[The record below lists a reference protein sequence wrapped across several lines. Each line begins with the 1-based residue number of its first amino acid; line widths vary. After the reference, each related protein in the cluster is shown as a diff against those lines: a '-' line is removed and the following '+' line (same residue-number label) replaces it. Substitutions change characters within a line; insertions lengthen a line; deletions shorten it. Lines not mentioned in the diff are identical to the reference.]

1 GARHICRERGWPHA
15 EGKAV
20 RDRGCTVARDGRD
33 PRLRSGTRY
42 PRRSSRQG
50 VPGVLSGGRR
60 GPPKRHGARARHRE
74 RHRHGARWLDG
85 RRGYPRWR
93 RHDLAPPPARRAG
106 RDVKV
111 LAVDDEPQI
120 LRALR
125 ASLAA
130 RGHDVLTAPNG
141 ETALDTLATTEVD
154 LVVLDLGLP
163 GIDGL
168 EVIRRLRSWSQVP
181 VIVLSVR
188 EAQADKIAALDAGA
202 DDFVTKPFAMD
213 ELLARTRAVLR
224 RIGPGT
230 PESPVVRAGDLEVD
244 LSHRAVTRAG
254 EPVHLTPTEYAL
266 LELLVANPGK
276 LLTHRFLL
284 RKVWGDGYQAQSNY
298 LRVYVAGLRKK
309 LEEDPTAPV
318 RILTEPGVGYRWAAE
333 GGSEAAG

>member
-1 GARHICRERGWPHA
+1 
-15 EGKAV
+15 
-20 RDRGCTVARDGRD
+20 
-33 PRLRSGTRY
+33 
-42 PRRSSRQG
+42 
-50 VPGVLSGGRR
+50 
-60 GPPKRHGARARHRE
+60 
-74 RHRHGARWLDG
+74 
-85 RRGYPRWR
+85 
-93 RHDLAPPPARRAG
+93 
-106 RDVKV
+106 VKV

-130 RGHDVLTAPNG
+130 RGHEVLTAPNG
-141 ETALDTLATTEVD
+141 ETALDTLATMEVD

-284 RKVWGDGYQAQSNY
+284 RKVWGDGYQDQSNY

-309 LEEDPTAPV
+309 LEEDPAAPV
-318 RILTEPGVGYRWAAE
+318 HILTEPGVGYRWATE
-333 GGSEAAG
+333 GGPEAAG

>member
-1 GARHICRERGWPHA
+1 M
-15 EGKAV
+15 
-20 RDRGCTVARDGRD
+20 
-33 PRLRSGTRY
+33 
-42 PRRSSRQG
+42 
-50 VPGVLSGGRR
+50 
-60 GPPKRHGARARHRE
+60 
-74 RHRHGARWLDG
+74 
-85 RRGYPRWR
+85 
-93 RHDLAPPPARRAG
+93 
-106 RDVKV
+106 KV

-130 RGHDVLTAPNG
+130 RGHEVLTAPNG

-244 LSHRAVTRAG
+244 LSHRAVTRA
-254 EPVHLTPTEYAL
+254 
-266 LELLVANPGK
+266 
-276 LLTHRFLL
+276 
-284 RKVWGDGYQAQSNY
+284 QSSG
-298 LRVYVAGLRKK
+298 RA
-309 LEEDPTAPV
+309 
-318 RILTEPGVGYRWAAE
+318 
-333 GGSEAAG
+333 